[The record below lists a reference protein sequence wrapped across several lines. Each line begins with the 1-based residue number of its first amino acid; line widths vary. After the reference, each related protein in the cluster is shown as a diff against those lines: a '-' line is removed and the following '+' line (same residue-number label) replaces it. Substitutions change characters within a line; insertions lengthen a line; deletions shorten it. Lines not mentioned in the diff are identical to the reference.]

1 MKGSP
6 GGRGW
11 ETQLSRGTY
20 YTRSLVTCLLKT
32 PALLQLFCAQETSP
46 GLESCRF
53 ITMSASVVGAAANIG
68 VEGLSR
74 LSRAP
79 KLLGDKEEQD
89 IEDLGSLKY

>member
-1 MKGSP
+1 
-6 GGRGW
+6 
-11 ETQLSRGTY
+11 
-20 YTRSLVTCLLKT
+20 
-32 PALLQLFCAQETSP
+32 
-46 GLESCRF
+46 
-53 ITMSASVVGAAANIG
+53 MSASVVGAAANVG